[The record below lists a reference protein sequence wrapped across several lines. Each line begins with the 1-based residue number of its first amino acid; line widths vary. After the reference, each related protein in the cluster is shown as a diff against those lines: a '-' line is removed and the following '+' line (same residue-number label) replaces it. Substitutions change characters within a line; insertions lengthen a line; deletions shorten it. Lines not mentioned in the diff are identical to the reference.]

1 MTFGFPLGHV
11 LEKSRNLL
19 ARVAKPDE
27 SQEERTGAS
36 GRRFQ
41 PSGRA
46 GLATQA
52 LSAPFRVLRRGRSTT
67 RASAPAYSRLR
78 SERTSGALDDA
89 AAAERGRTDLS
100 GGRTSPKPG
109 DSSGGNERGSEL
121 AGLQRRAIGLLED
134 PARTRRERRLPL
146 VPDAG

>member
-1 MTFGFPLGHV
+1 MSVPLYQRRYAAADRFVGHFRRYDPDPLGELLREAGFADVRLQTFGFPLGHV

-19 ARVAKPDE
+19 ARVARADE

-52 LSAPFRVLRRGRSTT
+52 LSAPFRIAQRPFYDT
-67 RASAPAYSRLR
+67 RL
-78 SERTSGALDDA
+78 G
-89 AAAERGRTDLS
+89 
-100 GGRTSPKPG
+100 
-109 DSSGGNERGSEL
+109 
-121 AGLQRRAIGLLED
+121 AGLFAV
-134 PARTRRERRLPL
+134 ARRE
-146 VPDAG
+146 G

>member
-1 MTFGFPLGHV
+1 VRLQTFGFPLGHV

-52 LSAPFRVLRRGRSTT
+52 LSAPFRYAQRPFYDT
-67 RASAPAYSRLR
+67 RL
-78 SERTSGALDDA
+78 G
-89 AAAERGRTDLS
+89 
-100 GGRTSPKPG
+100 
-109 DSSGGNERGSEL
+109 
-121 AGLQRRAIGLLED
+121 AGLFAL
-134 PARTRRERRLPL
+134 ARRE
-146 VPDAG
+146 G